1 MVLFYYNFI
10 QKFNFNLFNLFA
22 IGFLS
27 LVLLFSISDYDG
39 MRHSTSNFFNLYMLI
54 NVAHPQAIKILGSL
68 NFYKS
73 CYNLNIKIIDYQ

>member
-27 LVLLFSISDYDG
+27 LVLWFSIRDYDSI
-39 MRHSTSNFFNLYMLI
+39 RHSTPIFLIYSNSYVRFYWIKNCEKVIVKYSMLI
-54 NVAHPQAIKILGSL
+54 EFSIKKYL
-68 NFYKS
+68 N
-73 CYNLNIKIIDYQ
+73 